1 MQSISRGRVQAFY
14 QAYMTRDAAKI
25 EPFLHDDVQ
34 WLISGPVDLMAFCGQ
49 HCGKAAV
56 LEFFHSLV
64 PSILRVTGME
74 PAALLVDGDRASML
88 FKLTGLMGEE
98 QRKISY
104 QVAQFVRFCDNKVL
118 ELRSIMDSFD
128 AAEQLIGHPIELPER
143 KHVPAR
149 AAAGDLVAV

>member
-104 QVAQFVRFCDNKVL
+104 QVAQFVRFAENQVV

-143 KHVPAR
+143 KHVPVHAM
-149 AAAGDLVAV
+149 AGDLVAV